1 MNRIVVCAAFVAA
14 MPLTLAASAAKAHA
28 FLEHANPGVGSS
40 LSKAPTVLSMKF
52 SEELEP
58 AFSTVAVIDL
68 SGKRVDAGDAK
79 VDSSDLSQLQ
89 TTLKPLPP
97 GTYKVIWHVVSGD
110 THRTEGDFSF
120 TVSP

>member
-14 MPLTLAASAAKAHA
+14 MPLTLAASAASAHA
-28 FLEHANPGVGSS
+28 VLEYANPGAGSS
-40 LSKAPTVLSMKF
+40 LSKAPAVLSMKF

-58 AFSTVAVIDL
+58 AFSTVEVIDP

-79 VDSSDLSQLQ
+79 IDSSDLSQLQ
-89 TTLKPLPP
+89 TTLKPLPS
-97 GTYKVIWHVVSGD
+97 GTYKVIWHVVSAD
-110 THRTEGDFSF
+110 SHRTEGEFIF